1 MTTTAVTKPTDHTS
15 ERPPEVAGRGVRR
28 ANPKR
33 IIGYGVLIIFAV
45 IYLYPFLIQI
55 ATSLKSD
62 PDSIARPLSL
72 IPNPFDLDA
81 WKRMFGLTSDSSV
94 PIMTWMGNSVLVTV
108 VVTASRVFLD
118 SLAGY
123 ALSRL
128 HFRGRGFLF
137 AALLAVMSVPGV
149 ALLVPKFLIVTY
161 LGIFDTYTAMIVPL
175 MVDAAGIFIMKQFF
189 DSVPISI
196 EEAAR
201 MDGASVFRTF
211 WSVVLPMARPAL
223 ITLTILSFQ
232 GSSERVQ
239 PLPGRHPELEPQD
252 DDHRACQSDQWR
264 ARDGVAVPAQD
275 GCGTADHHPGRC
287 AVLRLPTPFRPRRE
301 RRRREGLSSAPGGY
315 LDRRARTAPNTRN
328 APRSATIGPT
338 MAHSVTPVIPWPC
351 VPT

>member
-1 MTTTAVTKPTDHTS
+1 MTTTAVTKPTEHTS
-15 ERPPEVAGRGVRR
+15 ERPPEVAGRRVRR

-62 PDSIARPLSL
+62 PASIAHPLSL
-72 IPNPFDLDA
+72 IPNPFDLSA

-232 GSSERVQ
+232 GSWNEFSHFLVVTQSLNHKTMITGLASLTSGELGTGSQ
-239 PLPGRHPELEPQD
+239 FPLKMGAALLTTIP
-252 DDHRACQSDQWR
+252 
-264 ARDGVAVPAQD
+264 VAVLFFVFQRHFVRGAN
-275 GCGTADHHPGRC
+275 
-287 AVLRLPTPFRPRRE
+287 
-301 RRRREGLSSAPGGY
+301 EGAEKG
-315 LDRRARTAPNTRN
+315 
-328 APRSATIGPT
+328 
-338 MAHSVTPVIPWPC
+338 
-351 VPT
+351 